1 MGKTILTPKQFE
13 FLELVKVE
21 PQITKTFYLT
31 GGTALAEFYLKHR
44 LSEDLDFFTEKKEV
58 NQKLVEAYLKKVSG
72 KLSVEEIKRTVFM
85 GLFSYTLIFR
95 DNSKLKVDFNYYP
108 FPRIER
114 GTKYG
119 NLSIDSLRD
128 IAANKV
134 HTLFVKP
141 RDRDYIDL
149 YFMMK
154 NSNFELGGLILDAK
168 AKFDWDIDKL
178 TLASQLLRVKEIEV
192 LETPKLLAPFNKRQ
206 MDDFFVN
213 EADKLRKGI
222 FEA

>member
-13 FLELVKVE
+13 FLELVKIE

-31 GGTALAEFYLKHR
+31 GGTALSEFYLQHR
-44 LSEDLDFFTEKKEV
+44 LSEDLDFFTEENEV
-58 NQKLVEAYLKKVSG
+58 DQKLVEAYLKKISS
-72 KLSVEEIKRTVFM
+72 KLSIEEIKRTVFM

-108 FPRIER
+108 FPRIEK

-141 RDRDYIDL
+141 RDRDYLDL
-149 YFMMK
+149 YFIMK
-154 NSNFELGGLILDAK
+154 NSDFELKKLILDAK
-168 AKFDWDIDKL
+168 AKFDWDIDRL
-178 TLASQLLRVKEIEV
+178 TLVSQLLRVKEIEV
-192 LETPKLLAPFNKRQ
+192 LETPKLLAPFNKKQ

-213 EADKLRKGI
+213 EADKLHKGI

>member
-1 MGKTILTPKQFE
+1 MGKTILTPKQFN
-13 FLELVKVE
+13 FLELVKIE

-31 GGTALAEFYLKHR
+31 GGTALSEFYLQHR
-44 LSEDLDFFTEKKEV
+44 LSEDLDFFTEENEV
-58 NQKLVEAYLKKVSG
+58 DQKLVEAYLKKISS
-72 KLSVEEIKRTVFM
+72 KLSIEEIKRTVFM

-108 FPRIER
+108 FPRIEK

-141 RDRDYIDL
+141 RDRDYLDL
-149 YFMMK
+149 YFIMK
-154 NSNFELGGLILDAK
+154 NSDFELKKLILDAK
-168 AKFDWDIDKL
+168 AKFDWDIDRL
-178 TLASQLLRVKEIEV
+178 TLVSQLLRVKEIEV
-192 LETPKLLAPFNKRQ
+192 LETPKLLAPFNKKQ

-213 EADKLRKGI
+213 EADKLHKGI

>member
-1 MGKTILTPKQFE
+1 
-13 FLELVKVE
+13 
-21 PQITKTFYLT
+21 LT
-31 GGTALAEFYLKHR
+31 GGTALSEFYLKHR
-44 LSEDLDFFTEKKEV
+44 LSEDLDFFTEEKEV
-58 NQKLVEAYLKKVSG
+58 DQGLVEAYLKKISA
-72 KLSVEEIKRTVFM
+72 KLSVKEIKRSIFM
-85 GLFSYTLIFR
+85 GLFSYFLVFK
-95 DNSKLKVDFNYYP
+95 DDSKLKVDFNYYP

-114 GTKYG
+114 GIKYG

-141 RDRDYIDL
+141 RDRDYLDL
-149 YFMMK
+149 YFIMK
-154 NSNFELGGLILDAK
+154 NSNFELKKLILDAK

-178 TLASQLLRVKEIEV
+178 SLASQLLRVRETGV
-192 LETPKLLAPFNKRQ
+192 LETPKLLIPFNKKK
-206 MDDFFVN
+206 MDTFFID

>member
-1 MGKTILTPKQFE
+1 MGKTILTSKQSE
-13 FLELVKVE
+13 FLELVKVD
-21 PQITKTFYLT
+21 PRITKAFYLT
-31 GGTALAEFYLKHR
+31 GGTALSEFYLKHR
-44 LSEDLDFFTEKKEV
+44 LSEDLDFFTEEKEV

-72 KLSVEEIKRTVFM
+72 KLSIKEIKRSVFL
-85 GLFSYTLIFR
+85 GLFSYFLIFD
-95 DNSKLKVDFNYYP
+95 DNSSLKVDFNYYP
-108 FPRIER
+108 FPRIEK

-119 NLSIDSLRD
+119 DLSIDSLRD

-149 YFMMK
+149 YFIMK
-154 NSNFELGGLILDAK
+154 NSNLELSKLILDAK

-178 TLASQLLRVKEIEV
+178 TLASQLLRVKETSV
-192 LETPKLLAPFNKRQ
+192 LETPKLLLPFDRKE
-206 MDDFFVN
+206 MDDFLEN
-213 EADKLRKGI
+213 EAKKLRKGI

>member
-1 MGKTILTPKQFE
+1 MGETILTPKQFE
-13 FLELVKVE
+13 FLELVKIE

-31 GGTALAEFYLKHR
+31 GGTALSEFYLQHR
-44 LSEDLDFFTEKKEV
+44 LSEDLDFFTEENEV
-58 NQKLVEAYLKKVSG
+58 DQKLVEAYLKKISS
-72 KLSVEEIKRTVFM
+72 KLSIEEIKRTVFM

-108 FPRIER
+108 FPRIEK

-141 RDRDYIDL
+141 RDRDYLDL
-149 YFMMK
+149 YFIMK
-154 NSNFELGGLILDAK
+154 NSDFELKKLILDAK
-168 AKFDWDIDKL
+168 VKFDWDIDRL
-178 TLASQLLRVKEIEV
+178 TLVSQLLRVKEIEV
-192 LETPKLLAPFNKRQ
+192 LETPKLLAPFNKKQ

-213 EADKLRKGI
+213 EADKLHKGI

>member
-1 MGKTILTPKQFE
+1 MGETILTPKQFE
-13 FLELVKVE
+13 FLELVKLE

-31 GGTALAEFYLKHR
+31 GGTALSEFYLQHR
-44 LSEDLDFFTEKKEV
+44 LSEDLDFFTEENEV
-58 NQKLVEAYLKKVSG
+58 DQKLVEAYLKKISS
-72 KLSVEEIKRTVFM
+72 KLSIEEIKRTVFM

-108 FPRIER
+108 FPRIEK

-141 RDRDYIDL
+141 RDRDYLDL
-149 YFMMK
+149 YFIMK
-154 NSNFELGGLILDAK
+154 NSDFELKKLILDAK
-168 AKFDWDIDKL
+168 AKFDWDIDRL
-178 TLASQLLRVKEIEV
+178 TLVSQLLRVKEIEV
-192 LETPKLLAPFNKRQ
+192 LETPKLLAPFNKKQ

-213 EADKLRKGI
+213 EADKLHKGI

>member
-1 MGKTILTPKQFE
+1 MGKTILTPKQLE

-21 PQITKTFYLT
+21 PQITKAFYLT
-31 GGTALAEFYLKHR
+31 GGTALSEFYLKHR
-44 LSEDLDFFTEKKEV
+44 LSEDLDFFTEEKEV
-58 NQKLVEAYLKKVSG
+58 DQGLVEAYLKKISA
-72 KLSVEEIKRTVFM
+72 KLSVKEIKRSIFM
-85 GLFSYTLIFR
+85 GLFSYFLVFK
-95 DNSKLKVDFNYYP
+95 DDSKLKVDFNYYP

-114 GTKYG
+114 GIKYG

-141 RDRDYIDL
+141 RDRDYLDL
-149 YFMMK
+149 YFIMK
-154 NSNFELGGLILDAK
+154 NSNFELKKLILDAK

-178 TLASQLLRVKEIEV
+178 SLASQLLRVRETGV
-192 LETPKLLAPFNKRQ
+192 LETPKLLIPFNKKK
-206 MDDFFVN
+206 MDTFFID

>member
-1 MGKTILTPKQFE
+1 
-13 FLELVKVE
+13 LELVKIE

-31 GGTALAEFYLKHR
+31 GGTALSEFYLQHR
-44 LSEDLDFFTEKKEV
+44 LSEDLDFFTEENEV
-58 NQKLVEAYLKKVSG
+58 DQKLVEAYLKKISS
-72 KLSVEEIKRTVFM
+72 KLSIEEIKRTVFM

-108 FPRIER
+108 FPRIEK

-141 RDRDYIDL
+141 RDRDYLDL
-149 YFMMK
+149 YFIMK
-154 NSNFELGGLILDAK
+154 NSDFELKKLILDAK
-168 AKFDWDIDKL
+168 AKFDWDIDRL
-178 TLASQLLRVKEIEV
+178 TLVSQLLRVKEIEV
-192 LETPKLLAPFNKRQ
+192 LETPKLLAPFNKKQ

-213 EADKLRKGI
+213 EADKLHKGI

>member
-1 MGKTILTPKQFE
+1 MGKTILTPKQLN
-13 FLELVKVE
+13 FLELVKIE

-31 GGTALAEFYLKHR
+31 GGTALSEFYLQHR
-44 LSEDLDFFTEKKEV
+44 LSEDLDFFTEENEV
-58 NQKLVEAYLKKVSG
+58 DQKLVEAYLKKISS
-72 KLSVEEIKRTVFM
+72 KLSIEEIKRTVFM

-108 FPRIER
+108 FPRIEK

-141 RDRDYIDL
+141 RDRDYLDL
-149 YFMMK
+149 YFIMK
-154 NSNFELGGLILDAK
+154 NSDFELKKLILDAK
-168 AKFDWDIDKL
+168 AKFDWDIDRL
-178 TLASQLLRVKEIEV
+178 TLVSQLLRVKEIEV
-192 LETPKLLAPFNKRQ
+192 LETPKLLAPFNKKQ

-213 EADKLRKGI
+213 EADKLHKGI

>member
-1 MGKTILTPKQFE
+1 MGETILTPKQFE
-13 FLELVKVE
+13 FLELVKIE

-31 GGTALAEFYLKHR
+31 GGTALSEFYLQHR
-44 LSEDLDFFTEKKEV
+44 LSEDLDFFTEENEV
-58 NQKLVEAYLKKVSG
+58 DQKLVEAYLKKISS
-72 KLSVEEIKRTVFM
+72 KLSIEEIKRTVFM

-108 FPRIER
+108 FPRIEK

-141 RDRDYIDL
+141 RDRDYLDL
-149 YFMMK
+149 YFIMK
-154 NSNFELGGLILDAK
+154 NSDFELKKLILDAK
-168 AKFDWDIDKL
+168 AKFDWDIDRL
-178 TLASQLLRVKEIEV
+178 TLVSQLLRVKEIEV
-192 LETPKLLAPFNKRQ
+192 LETPKLLAPFNKKQ

-213 EADKLRKGI
+213 EADKLHKGI

>member
-1 MGKTILTPKQFE
+1 
-13 FLELVKVE
+13 LELVKIE

-31 GGTALAEFYLKHR
+31 GGTALSEFYLQHR
-44 LSEDLDFFTEKKEV
+44 LSEDLDFFTEENEV
-58 NQKLVEAYLKKVSG
+58 DQKLVEAYLKKISS
-72 KLSVEEIKRTVFM
+72 KLSIEEIKRTVFM

-108 FPRIER
+108 FPRIEK

-141 RDRDYIDL
+141 RDRDYLDL
-149 YFMMK
+149 YFIMK
-154 NSNFELGGLILDAK
+154 NSDFELKKLILDAK
-168 AKFDWDIDKL
+168 AKFDWDIDRL
-178 TLASQLLRVKEIEV
+178 TLVSQLLRVKEIKV
-192 LETPKLLAPFNKRQ
+192 LETPKLLAPFNKKQ

-213 EADKLRKGI
+213 EADKLHKGI

>member
-1 MGKTILTPKQFE
+1 MGKTILTPEQFE
-13 FLELVKVE
+13 FLELVKID
-21 PQITKTFYLT
+21 PRITKAFYLT
-31 GGTALAEFYLKHR
+31 GGTALSEFYLRHR
-44 LSEDLDFFTEKKEV
+44 LSEDLDFFTEEKEV

-72 KLSVEEIKRTVFM
+72 KLSIKEIKRTVFM
-85 GLFSYTLIFR
+85 GLFSYSLVFK

-108 FPRIER
+108 FPRIEK

-119 NLSIDSLRD
+119 DLSIDSLRD

-149 YFMMK
+149 YFIMK
-154 NSNFELGGLILDAK
+154 NGDFELNELILDAK

-178 TLASQLLRVKEIEV
+178 TLASQFLRTKEIGV
-192 LETPKLLAPFNKRQ
+192 LETPKLLIPFNKKK
-206 MDDFFVN
+206 MDTFFTD
-213 EADKLRKGI
+213 EANKLRKGI
-222 FEA
+222 FEV

>member
-13 FLELVKVE
+13 FLELIKVE
-21 PQITKTFYLT
+21 PRITKAFYLT
-31 GGTALAEFYLKHR
+31 GGTALSEFHLKHR
-44 LSEDLDFFTEKKEV
+44 LSEDLDFFIEEKEV
-58 NQKLVEAYLKKVSG
+58 NQKLVEAYLKKISI
-72 KLSVEEIKRTVFM
+72 KLSIKEIKRSVFM
-85 GLFSYTLIFR
+85 GLFSYSLTFK
-95 DNSKLKVDFNYYP
+95 DGSKLKVDFNYYP
-108 FPRIER
+108 FPRIEK

-149 YFMMK
+149 YFIMK
-154 NSNFELGGLILDAK
+154 NSDLKLNQLILDAK

-178 TLASQLLRVKEIEV
+178 TLASQFMRVKEAGV
-192 LETPKLLAPFNKRQ
+192 LETPKLLVPFDKKQ
-206 MDDFFVN
+206 MDDFFEN
-213 EADKLRKGI
+213 EAIKLRKGI